1 MSEPANVPE
10 YTPRLAGVESLADRL
25 RDVSI
30 VERVSVI
37 RKATADAADEAVRAV
52 EVEIP
57 GPGHGEDR
65 KAAAVSIVR
74 DFLQKLEAKFD
85 VIATPYEK
93 IAFFMLDLL
102 VGHIV
107 ERAYREAGLADV
119 DEGG

>member
-10 YTPRLAGVESLADRL
+10 YRPRLAGVESLADRL
-25 RDVSI
+25 GEAPI
-30 VERVSVI
+30 LERVSII

-74 DFLQKLEAKFD
+74 EFLQKLEAKID
-85 VIATPYEK
+85 VIASPYEK

-107 ERAYREAGLADV
+107 ERAFREAGLADAG
-119 DEGG
+119 EGE

>member
-1 MSEPANVPE
+1 MTDVPE
-10 YTPRLAGVESLADRL
+10 YRPCLAGVDSVAERL
-25 RDVSI
+25 GEAPI
-30 VERVSVI
+30 LERVTVI
-37 RKATADAADEAVRAV
+37 RKGTADAADEAVRAV

-57 GPGHGEDR
+57 GPGYGEDR

-74 DFLQKLEAKFD
+74 EFLQKLEAKID
-85 VIATPYEK
+85 VVATPYEK